1 MSERRSF
8 QLYKLAKEFVEE
20 AKKLFGRSEKATER
34 VDPAVEGAANATQNV
49 KPKVTPA
56 EAQKARDDRIA
67 SEAEALAKAN
77 GITSISD
84 KLGSLDPRRI
94 GRDGAPEFD
103 KRLKELSETATQNG
117 LVNATV
123 RADGKGLLSAKKAEE
138 ALLRGEPI
146 HPREMRL
153 IQDAKTNEYDIWAKK
168 DAVINRPNAGGAGLG
183 GLTGLGGLSGLQ
195 KYGIIGTVAAG
206 AMGWLGVAITGD
218 DPNDPADNNLTH
230 IQRIPYKIGKVTS
243 DEGKEQIK
251 LALAATLEN
260 SKKNLAEANLQK
272 ASAERERQEKEL
284 NQSAMRTLAGAG
296 AGTLQTSDAKLAGLF
311 KYTVGKHVVDEP
323 IEATKLDAFA
333 ANFVSIARPIDKD
346 RDGKLSDAE
355 QDKLVDSPEFKSLI
369 RSIPA
374 SSKPEVS
381 TAIQNAIAK
390 ELLGLNNG
398 P

>member
-260 SKKNLAEANLQK
+260 SRRNTAEA
-272 ASAERERQEKEL
+272 EKEAVAASINRSIVGAQTAPPISFRAPAKAASEIESPKTVPERIDAL
-284 NQSAMRTLAGAG
+284 ESSFEVTEEEANKLRSAWKTVSQKPNSVKEFADNAKSILDENTNKGIRQPSEAVELVR
-296 AGTLQTSDAKLAGLF
+296 KLAL
-311 KYTVGKHVVDEP
+311 
-323 IEATKLDAFA
+323 
-333 ANFVSIARPIDKD
+333 
-346 RDGKLSDAE
+346 
-355 QDKLVDSPEFKSLI
+355 
-369 RSIPA
+369 
-374 SSKPEVS
+374 
-381 TAIQNAIAK
+381 
-390 ELLGLNNG
+390 
-398 P
+398 